1 MKISFSFYKRALSA
15 VMLAAVLLISGC
27 DGARSVN
34 PSGGLF
40 STKHGGSD
48 APGGSQSGAA
58 DIDLTNIYID
68 LSRDVRNECQMQF
81 DDGLLTIT
89 GKIGDQGVTDVVTDF
104 PADVKFKR
112 SGDRFTCTITYTSSR
127 SSYGMIEIV
136 NRKYQNTSVR
146 VKISQGAISLPN
158 VIGNAQSNYDMAQS
172 DIPKNSA
179 AVTLMNITTSGDKKR
194 AAEVLDEVK
203 ALSNKICSG
212 LTNDY
217 DKLRAISRWV
227 SNNIYYDHPA
237 YAAGI
242 PAKCLSLEY
251 ILENRSGV
259 CGSYANMTAALCQ
272 AQGILCY
279 NVIGEG
285 ISSVNRCY
293 AEQSAGS
300 AHEWNYAF
308 VGGRGIWVDS
318 GWNSFNHT
326 YGGNETV
333 SGDIG
338 CKYFDIGNE
347 VLALNHKVHNLCNRD
362 FFDPD
367 ILV

>member
-1 MKISFSFYKRALSA
+1 MKKSFNLYKKVLGAA
-15 VMLAAVLLISGC
+15 ALAAVVLISGC

-40 STKHGGSD
+40 STKHGGSGD
-48 APGGSQSGAA
+48 PGGTQSGAA
-58 DIDLTNIYID
+58 DVDLTNIYID
-68 LSRDVRNECQMQF
+68 LSRDVRNECQLQF
-81 DDGLLTIT
+81 DDGMLTIT
-89 GKIGDQGVTDVVTDF
+89 GKTGDLGVMDVETDF

-127 SSYGMIEIV
+127 NGYGMIEIV
-136 NRKYQNTSVR
+136 NRRYQNTSLR
-146 VKISQGAISLPN
+146 VKIGQGAISLPN
-158 VIGNAQSNYDMAQS
+158 VIGNAQSNYELAQS
-172 DIPKNSA
+172 DISKDKA

-194 AAEVLDEVK
+194 AAEVLGEVK
-203 ALSNKICSG
+203 TLSNKICSG

-227 SNNIYYDHPA
+227 SDNIYYDHPA

-242 PAKCLSLEY
+242 PARCLSLEY
-251 ILENRSGV
+251 ILENHSGV

-279 NVIGEG
+279 NVSGEG
-285 ISSVNRCY
+285 ITNSKCY
-293 AEQSAGS
+293 AEQSVGS

-326 YGGNETV
+326 YGGDETV

-347 VLALNHKVHNLCNRD
+347 VLALNHKVHFLSNRD